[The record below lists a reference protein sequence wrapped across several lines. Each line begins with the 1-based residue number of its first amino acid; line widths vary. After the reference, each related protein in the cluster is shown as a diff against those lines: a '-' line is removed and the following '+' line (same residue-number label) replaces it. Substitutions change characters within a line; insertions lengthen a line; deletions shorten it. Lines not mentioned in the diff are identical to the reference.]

1 MQAMEAVDRQ
11 HPENE
16 GVRDQDGG
24 FEGKHAAALILLA
37 GAVLLAP
44 RFFVAAYAAAAV
56 AWLVLRNASLRL
68 RWVLLI
74 AIALRLPL
82 FFSDPQ
88 LSGDVYR
95 YLWDGKVLAHGINP
109 YLYPPNDARLAS
121 LREPWHGRINH
132 PELRTIYPP
141 HAQLLFALV
150 HRLEWWRLLIVCG
163 DLAAIVL
170 LRRHGLAYATFP
182 LLLFEGTWSGHID
195 ALAAAL
201 LATSSGIATG
211 LAIGLK
217 IIPIAALPA
226 LVARHRM
233 RFAIAAAATLAVPF
247 LPFARGPLMPGFR
260 DYATRWIF
268 NSPLYDVVFAIVSR
282 IPTKELWTHHPL
294 RFATIS
300 DVVYRHVHP
309 EFVTRAVMATF
320 AVAGIALAGRSVT
333 RALAALLLCSPAIHP
348 WYWLA
353 LLPSAL
359 VERSSFLLVALC
371 APFSY
376 LLYAGAPKLL
386 VYALCY
392 VTLFLPSARATSAG
406 GSPLAALRFRRARGT
421 SPS

>member
-1 MQAMEAVDRQ
+1 MEAVDRQ
-11 HPENE
+11 HPEDE

-24 FEGKHAAALILLA
+24 FGGKHAAALILLA
-37 GAVLLAP
+37 GSVLLAP
-44 RFFVAAYAAAAV
+44 RAFLPAYVIAAI
-56 AWLVLRNASLRL
+56 AWLVLRRASLSL

-82 FFSDPQ
+82 FVTDPL

-95 YLWDGKVLAHGINP
+95 YLWDGKVLASGINP
-109 YLYPPNDARLAS
+109 YAFAPNDPRLAH
-121 LREPWHGRINH
+121 LREPWHERINH

-163 DLAAIVL
+163 DLIAIVL

-201 LATSSGIATG
+201 MARASGVTVALAA
-211 LAIGLK
+211 GLK
-217 IIPIAALPA
+217 VIPIAAVPA
-226 LVARHRM
+226 LFRR
-233 RFAIAAAATLAVPF
+233 RFFIAFAPALLLPVLPF
-247 LPFARGPLMPGFR
+247 LRGPLMPGFR

-294 RFATIS
+294 RFAAIS
-300 DVVYRHVHP
+300 DVVYRYVYP
-309 EFVTRAVMATF
+309 DFVTRAVMATL

-333 RALAALLLCSPAIHP
+333 RAIASLILCSPAIHP
-348 WYWLA
+348 WYWLV

-359 VERSSFLLVALC
+359 RERSRFVYVALC

-376 LLYAGAPKLL
+376 LLYDGAPKAL

-392 VTLFLPSARATSAG
+392 LTIFLPSASATSAAE
-406 GSPLAALRFRRARGT
+406 SPRAAVRFRRARGT